1 MSFPC
6 HSLFNRDLFSDP
18 TPRFYVT
25 SDEVANRVENLLLIH
40 YPQLGNLIGQVY
52 QSGSIELNSN
62 NFLVDVGQNRLIVK
76 RIPIARINRD
86 NLMRQIMLSNWL
98 SRKGLPV
105 PFLYESVT
113 GNLSVEIGGW
123 IWCVLDF
130 VDGEHFHG
138 AEDELMD
145 AVNIIKRLFLVLC
158 DVPDDLIVKQQIN
171 PPGETDQKLVMD
183 LEKFHG
189 KWPSLFGTE
198 HAALIERALP
208 EMKKNLK
215 AILSCRDALLEGMG
229 LCHIDMH
236 PHNLIVRDGRVVAIL
251 DYASYLTA
259 PVEVMIAFNVFKLL
273 RQSAAIMGRE
283 FDKSVVANM
292 CHRVIDVLSTAGLI
306 SKHNF
311 ERMAFL
317 AKVEIMRRLLLI
329 IRLTLEQG
337 DCSWNHVLPVQIAAL
352 TEAEIL
358 FEFPI

>member
-1 MSFPC
+1 
-6 HSLFNRDLFSDP
+6 
-18 TPRFYVT
+18 
-25 SDEVANRVENLLLIH
+25 
-40 YPQLGNLIGQVY
+40 
-52 QSGSIELNSN
+52 
-62 NFLVDVGQNRLIVK
+62 
-76 RIPIARINRD
+76 
-86 NLMRQIMLSNWL
+86 
-98 SRKGLPV
+98 
-105 PFLYESVT
+105 
-113 GNLSVEIGGW
+113 
-123 IWCVLDF
+123 
-130 VDGEHFHG
+130 
-138 AEDELMD
+138 
-145 AVNIIKRLFLVLC
+145 
-158 DVPDDLIVKQQIN
+158 
-171 PPGETDQKLVMD
+171 
-183 LEKFHG
+183 
-189 KWPSLFGTE
+189 
-198 HAALIERALP
+198 
-208 EMKKNLK
+208 
-215 AILSCRDALLEGMG
+215 MG